1 MAMATATAMAM
12 AMVADTDGREDM
24 KRIFGITAV
33 EERGK
38 HEKGVKVQPPIV
50 LTLFSLAN
58 SL

>member
-50 LTLFSLAN
+50 LYFLQAN